1 MIDGEFIDQLN
12 YVANQ
17 LRPPWRGGLQFVRQP
32 LERKWVWGG
41 LQLVVT
47 GDFFQLPPVKP
58 QNPDKF
64 FAFEA
69 DCWNEC
75 FGKQIELTHVFRQSD
90 RKLVEMLQEI
100 RKGLCNPTTL
110 AKLNN
115 CRRPSVTSGG
125 SVTRLYPTNA
135 DVRRVNEER
144 LKALGQEI
152 ITFSAMDTGE
162 EHQKSKLKSGI
173 APDQIGLC
181 VGAQVMLIKN
191 VETVRGFVK
200 YIYTQQLPW

>member
-1 MIDGEFIDQLN
+1 MTVHSFSGAPIWATSKSQLLEAVLKKKKTVKRWKKAKALVIDEISMIDGEFIDQLN

-152 ITFSAMDTGE
+152 ITY
-162 EHQKSKLKSGI
+162 
-173 APDQIGLC
+173 
-181 VGAQVMLIKN
+181 
-191 VETVRGFVK
+191 R
-200 YIYTQQLPW
+200 